1 MKKQIRKLLRNRNVS
16 IGFFLTVSI
25 LAITL
30 VGNLFV
36 GDPQRMNFE
45 RILEAPSSQF
55 LFGTDDFG
63 RDLVARVFHGAR
75 LSMLIGFSVMIA
87 TTIVGSAIGLV
98 AGAFQRMRFLMRIM
112 DAMMAFPSLLL
123 AIGLMAAMGSNAF
136 NVVLALSI
144 VYVPRMA
151 RVVESSVLQLRE
163 ETYVEAA
170 YALGIPTSRILFRH
184 ILPNGIAPIIVQS
197 TFVFAFGVLAEAALS
212 FVGIGVQPPTA
223 TLGNILGAARPMLRE
238 APWLSFIPGAVIFS
252 LVLGVNMLGDGLRV
266 VMDPKETD
274 IAGC

>member
-98 AGAFQRMRFLMRIM
+98 AGAFLSMRLLMRVM